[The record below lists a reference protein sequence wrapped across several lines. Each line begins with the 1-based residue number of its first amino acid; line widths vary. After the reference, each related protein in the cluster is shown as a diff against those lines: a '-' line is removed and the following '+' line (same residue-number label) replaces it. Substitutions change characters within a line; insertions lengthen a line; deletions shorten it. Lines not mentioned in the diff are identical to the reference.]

1 DRSPQVPMKKNS
13 IDEVRCFFL
22 PTLSVRR
29 GPKAIEFYKKA
40 FGAVELMR
48 HVSDDG
54 QVVAELSIG
63 DCRFILSDEAPEYD
77 NFSPETLG
85 GTTIRMGLQVEDPD
99 AMAQRAILAGAKE
112 VYAVADQEYGYRLG
126 RLVDPYG
133 HHGEIFKP
141 L

>member
-1 DRSPQVPMKKNS
+1 MKEKS
-13 IDEVRCFFL
+13 IDEHKISFL

-29 GPKAIEFYKKA
+29 GLEAIEFYKTA
-40 FGAVELMR
+40 FGALESMR
-48 HVSDDG
+48 QVSDDG
-54 QVVAELSIG
+54 ELVAELSIG
-63 DCRFILSDEAPEYD
+63 GCRFILADEAPEYD

-133 HHGEIFKP
+133 HHWEIFKP

>member
-1 DRSPQVPMKKNS
+1 MKKNS
-13 IDEVRCFFL
+13 IDEPKISFL

-29 GPKAIEFYKKA
+29 GLKAIEFYKKA
-40 FGAVELMR
+40 FGAAESMR

-63 DCRFILSDEAPEYD
+63 GCRFILADEAPEYD

-99 AMAQRAILAGAKE
+99 AMVQRAILAGAKE
-112 VYAVADQEYGYRLG
+112 VYAVADQEYGFRLG
-126 RLVDPYG
+126 RIVDPYG
-133 HHGEIFKP
+133 HHWEIFKP